1 MSSFQAEEET
11 ETSVFQQPLP
21 NTSYKD
27 ILEDEM
33 RSENFIYISVR
44 HAVPH

>member
-1 MSSFQAEEET
+1 

-27 ILEDEM
+27 KLEDEM
-33 RSENFIYISVR
+33 KSEDFIHILVR